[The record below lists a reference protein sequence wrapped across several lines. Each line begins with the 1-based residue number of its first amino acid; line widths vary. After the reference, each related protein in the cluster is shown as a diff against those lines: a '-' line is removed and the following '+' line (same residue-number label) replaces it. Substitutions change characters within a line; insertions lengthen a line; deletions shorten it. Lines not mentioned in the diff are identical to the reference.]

1 MEQNKE
7 LEQKLEQLIAQLNEL
22 LTQLSGDDK
31 PQATEPTILD
41 ENASKVQNLEM
52 QLQRLK
58 AQRKP
63 VEPKEICKE
72 SKHNGCN
79 YVSSSQQRQTPS
91 R

>member
-1 MEQNKE
+1 MEQHKE
-7 LEQKLEQLIAQLNEL
+7 LEQKLEELIAQLNEL

-31 PQATEPTILD
+31 PQETEPTILD

-63 VEPKEICKE
+63 VEPKEIGKE
-72 SKHNGCN
+72 SKHNGWN
-79 YVSSSQQRQTPS
+79 YVYSSQQRQTPS